1 MVSMSEDNK
10 DFFKQMLERQDLIL
24 ERQNAL
30 LEGQNALLERAS

>member
-1 MVSMSEDNK
+1 MSEDNK